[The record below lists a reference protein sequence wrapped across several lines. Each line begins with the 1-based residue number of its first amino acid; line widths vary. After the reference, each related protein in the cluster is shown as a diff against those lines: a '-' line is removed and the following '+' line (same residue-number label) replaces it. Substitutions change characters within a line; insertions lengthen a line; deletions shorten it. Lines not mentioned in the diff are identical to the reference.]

1 MALPLYQAGPS
12 KKGPA
17 KPAGKVR
24 IIKVH
29 KTKKS
34 KTK

>member
-1 MALPLYQAGPS
+1 MGSVTLMGAGPS

-24 IIKVH
+24 VIKVL

-34 KTK
+34 K